1 MNAHAFGSDQLT
13 EGWLVKEAVGKTGMW
28 RKRWFV
34 FRNNALCAF
43 PHQPTRTPSQ
53 PARGDTSN

>member
-28 RKRWFV
+28 CVVAGRLRD
-34 FRNNALCAF
+34 A
-43 PHQPTRTPSQ
+43 
-53 PARGDTSN
+53 D